1 MSFTDQPSYEYQV
14 GGSLPSDSLT
24 YVKRQADEDL
34 YTGLKAGDFCYVL
47 NSRQMGKS
55 SLRVRTMQRLQA
67 EGVACAAIDITAIGS
82 WDITAEQ
89 WYAGVIDS
97 IVSSLYLYE
106 NFDLD
111 SWWESHHL
119 LSPVQRLGKF
129 IEDVLL
135 TSINESIVIFIDEI
149 DSILSLNLPSV
160 DDFFALI
167 RSCYNQRA
175 DKPEYKRI
183 TFTLFGVATPSDL
196 IKDKKRTP
204 FNIGRAIALT
214 GFQLNEAQALALGFA
229 GKVSNP
235 QRVLQEILA
244 WTGGQ
249 PFLTQRICKLIN
261 IKGWGLETGDES
273 KVDELVKTYVITN
286 WESQDEPEHLKTIR
300 DRILSSDQL
309 AGRLLGL
316 YQEILQHGEVAADDS
331 SQQMQLRLTGLVV
344 KQQGKLKVYNL
355 IYESVFNLSWVE
367 KELAKLRPYSQALR
381 AWIDTNRQDES
392 RLLRGQ
398 ALQDALIW
406 AGDKSLG
413 VEDYQ
418 FLAASQESDKREAIE
433 AQKQANQILQAATQ
447 KASQRIRLGS
457 WILGISVLGAIIAA
471 TVGLNKLQEAA
482 EGTRLEREGSNALE
496 QFNYDQIG
504 ALRSAMRAGQ
514 DLKKLVKDNRSLE
527 EYPAASP
534 LLALRTIL
542 DNIQERNQFI
552 GHKEPVFSAS
562 FSPDGKRIVTAS
574 DDNTAKVWDI
584 SGKLIATLT
593 GHQDRV
599 NSASF
604 SPDGKQIVTASVD
617 KTAKVWNLNG
627 KLIATLTGHQL
638 YVYSASFSPDGKRI
652 ITASEDKTAKVWDKK
667 GKLIATLT
675 GHQQSLNSAS
685 FSPDGKRIIT
695 ASEDKTAKVWDIS
708 GKLIATL
715 TGHQNIVNSASFS
728 PDGKRIVTASLD
740 NTAKAWDISGKLIAT
755 LTGHQLYVYSA
766 SFSPDGKRI
775 ITASEDKTA
784 KVWDISGKLIATL
797 TGHQQAVYSASF
809 SPDGKR
815 IVTASVDKTAKVWD
829 ISGKLIAT
837 LTGHQ
842 LYVYSASF
850 SPDGK
855 RIVTTSHDNTAKV
868 WDLNGKLIDTL
879 AGHQDLVYSA
889 NFSADGKRIV
899 TASWD
904 ITAKVW
910 DLNGKL
916 ITTLTGHQDRV
927 NSASFSPDGKRIVTA
942 SYDNTAKVWDISGK
956 LIATLTGH
964 QLVVNS
970 ASFSPDGKRIVTAS
984 NDNTAKVWDRS
995 GKLIA
1000 TLTGHQLVVNS
1011 ASFSPDGKRIVTA
1024 SNDNTAKVWDL
1035 NGKLIATLTGH
1046 QLYVYSASFSPDGKR
1061 IVTASLDKTAKVWGL
1076 NGKLIA
1082 TLTGHQLYVYS
1093 ASFSADGKRI
1103 VTASADKTA
1112 KVWSLNGKLIA
1123 TLTGHQSEV
1132 NSASFSPDGKRI
1144 VTASDDR
1151 TAKVW
1156 QVENLNELLNSGC
1169 LWLSDY
1175 FIAHPERLEEL
1186 EVCKKR

>member
-1 MSFTDQPSYEYQV
+1 
-14 GGSLPSDSLT
+14 
-24 YVKRQADEDL
+24 
-34 YTGLKAGDFCYVL
+34 
-47 NSRQMGKS
+47 
-55 SLRVRTMQRLQA
+55 
-67 EGVACAAIDITAIGS
+67 
-82 WDITAEQ
+82 
-89 WYAGVIDS
+89 VIDS

-106 NFDLD
+106 TFDLD

-135 TSINESIVIFIDEI
+135 TSINDRIVIFIDEI

-214 GFQLNEAQALALGFA
+214 GFQLNEAESLALGFA

-249 PFLTQRICKLIN
+249 PFLTQRLCKLVKT
-261 IKGWGLETGDES
+261 KGWGLETGDES

-331 SQQMQLRLTGLVV
+331 PQQMQLRLTGLVV
-344 KQQGKLKVYNL
+344 KQQSKLKVYNL

-367 KELAKLRPYSQALR
+367 RELAKLRPYSQALR

-392 RLLRGQ
+392 RLLRGA

-433 AQKQANQILQAATQ
+433 AQKQANQILQAATEAQKQANQILQAATQ
-447 KASQRIRLGS
+447 KASRRIRLGS
-457 WILGISVLGAIIAA
+457 LILGISVVGAIIAGIMA
-471 TVGLNKLQEAA
+471 TVAFNKQQEAVQ
-482 EGTRLEREGSNALE
+482 GTKLEQQGNNALQ

-504 ALRSAMRAGQ
+504 ALRSAMLAGQ

-542 DNIQERNQFI
+542 DNIQERNQLT
-552 GHKEPVFSAS
+552 GHQSEVYSAS
-562 FSPDGKRIVTAS
+562 FSADGKRIVTAS
-574 DDNTAKVWDI
+574 VDNTAKVWDI

-593 GHQDRV
+593 GHQAEV
-599 NSASF
+599 
-604 SPDGKQIVTASVD
+604 I
-617 KTAKVWNLNG
+617 
-627 KLIATLTGHQL
+627 
-638 YVYSASFSPDGKRI
+638 
-652 ITASEDKTAKVWDKK
+652 
-667 GKLIATLT
+667 
-675 GHQQSLNSAS
+675 
-685 FSPDGKRIIT
+685 
-695 ASEDKTAKVWDIS
+695 
-708 GKLIATL
+708 
-715 TGHQNIVNSASFS
+715 SASFS
-728 PDGKRIVTASLD
+728 PDGKRIVTASGD
-740 NTAKAWDISGKLIAT
+740 KTAKVWDLNGKLIAT
-755 LTGHQLYVYSA
+755 FTGHQQPVSSA

-775 ITASEDKTA
+775 VTASSDKTA

-797 TGHQQAVYSASF
+797 TGHQQPVNSASF

-815 IVTASVDKTAKVWD
+815 IVTASWDKTAKVWD

-842 LYVYSASF
+842 SVV
-850 SPDGK
+850 K
-855 RIVTTSHDNTAKV
+855 
-868 WDLNGKLIDTL
+868 
-879 AGHQDLVYSA
+879 
-889 NFSADGKRIV
+889 
-899 TASWD
+899 
-904 ITAKVW
+904 
-910 DLNGKL
+910 
-916 ITTLTGHQDRV
+916 
-927 NSASFSPDGKRIVTA
+927 SASFSPDGKRIVTA
-942 SYDNTAKVWDISGK
+942 SYDNTAKVWDISSK

-964 QLVVNS
+964 Q
-970 ASFSPDGKRIVTAS
+970 GE
-984 NDNTAKVWDRS
+984 
-995 GKLIA
+995 
-1000 TLTGHQLVVNS
+1000 
-1011 ASFSPDGKRIVTA
+1011 
-1024 SNDNTAKVWDL
+1024 
-1035 NGKLIATLTGH
+1035 
-1046 QLYVYSASFSPDGKR
+1046 VYSASFSPDGKR
-1061 IVTASLDKTAKVWGL
+1061 IVTASWDKTAKVWDIS
-1076 NGKLIA
+1076 GKLIA
-1082 TLTGHQLYVYS
+1082 TLTGHQQPVYS
-1093 ASFSADGKRI
+1093 ASFSPDGKRI
-1103 VTASADKTA
+1103 VTASWDKTA
-1112 KVWSLNGKLIA
+1112 KVWDLNGKLIATFTGHQQPVSSASFSPDGKRIVTASYDNTAKVWDISSKLIATLTGHQQPVSSASFSPDGKRIVTASVDNTAKVWDISGKLIA
-1123 TLTGHQSEV
+1123 TLTGHQDGV
-1132 NSASFSPDGKRI
+1132 ISASFSPDGKRI
-1144 VTASDDR
+1144 VTASDDN

-1156 QVENLNELLNSGC
+1156 QVENLDELLNRGC

-1175 FIAHPERLEEL
+1175 FIAYPERLEEL